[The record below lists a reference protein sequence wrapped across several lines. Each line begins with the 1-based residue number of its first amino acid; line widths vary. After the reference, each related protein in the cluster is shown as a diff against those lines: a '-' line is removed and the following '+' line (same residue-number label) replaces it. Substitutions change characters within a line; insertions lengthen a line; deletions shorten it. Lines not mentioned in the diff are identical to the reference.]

1 MCCFSL
7 VSYYA
12 WIHDKCIVWCA
23 CFRLSSFCPST
34 EGWPGWVN
42 LSTNWAKHKAL
53 LHLSAPMCYQ
63 LTNVGTCH
71 MVLWLTVVDT
81 NFFVCRFD
89 HVPVLC
95 QNCSDSVRQDW
106 WAGCPLWM
114 LFCMVSVVFL
124 LIVPLRTLVSSPL
137 SRCTLVVFMQAVTA
151 CCNIVSSS

>member
-1 MCCFSL
+1 MHGYMTSALCGVPVF
-7 VSYYA
+7 A
-12 WIHDKCIVWCA
+12 WAHFVRPQRDGQA
-23 CFRLSSFCPST
+23 ELT
-34 EGWPGWVN
+34 
-42 LSTNWAKHKAL
+42 WAKHKAL
-53 LHLSAPMCYQ
+53 LHLSTPMCYQ